1 MIDNLKFILE
11 NYLQLK
17 KEHKSDTHILFKKL
31 CVDSA
36 KELAEFI
43 NDDRYIVK
51 GSVGVGVWS
60 SVPWLAIFDRFVTT
74 SAQSGFYPVFLFK
87 EDMSGF
93 YLSLGIGVTS
103 VQLEYKESKKI
114 REALKNQN
122 SLLLNKIKAIP
133 IGFETS
139 KGLNFKLQSGK
150 SSNKLASNYEEGCVI
165 AKYYDAKRLPTDKEL
180 FQDITN
186 LLETYQQVIY
196 DSITVSTKET
206 ADELSEEFPSFVI
219 ESDLRKMRHHV
230 RIERD
235 DRKLIQEVKK
245 RKGYECECCGF
256 DFERTYGIIGRNYI
270 EAHHKQP
277 IHQLKGKIIKLDAE
291 KDFIVLC
298 SNCHKMIHRL
308 DDPSDLDKLKQLIN
322 KTSSSKT

>member
-1 MIDNLKFILE
+1 MIDNLKFILD
-11 NYLQLK
+11 NYLELK
-17 KEHKSDTHILFKKL
+17 KEQKSDNHPLFQKL
-31 CVDSA
+31 CVESA
-36 KELAEFI
+36 EELIEFI
-43 NDDRYIVK
+43 NDERYIVK

-60 SVPWLAIFDRFVTT
+60 SVPWLAIFDRFITS
-74 SAQSGFYPVFLFK
+74 SAQSGYYPVFLFK

-122 SLLLNKIKAIP
+122 SLLLNKIKTMP
-133 IGFETS
+133 SGFETS
-139 KGLNFKLQSGK
+139 TALNFRLQSDNTK
-150 SSNKLASNYEEGCVI
+150 NKLASNYEEGCVI
-165 AKYYDAKRLPTDKEL
+165 AKYYTAKKLPTDNEL
-180 FQDITN
+180 FKDVTN

-196 DSITVSTKET
+196 DSITASTKET
-206 ADELSEEFPSFVI
+206 ADELLEEFPSFI
-219 ESDLRKMRHHV
+219 AETDLRKMRHHM

-235 DRKLIQEVKK
+235 DRKLIKEVKK
-245 RKGYECECCGF
+245 RKGYVCECCGF
-256 DFERTYGIIGRNYI
+256 DFEKVYGEIGKNYI

-277 IHQLKGKIIKLDAE
+277 IHQLKGKVIKLDAE

-308 DDPSDLDKLKQLIN
+308 DDPSDLEKLRKSLII
-322 KTSSSKT
+322 

>member
-1 MIDNLKFILE
+1 MIDKFKYILD
-11 NYLQLK
+11 NYIELK
-17 KEHKSDTHILFKKL
+17 KERKTDNHILFQKL
-31 CVDSA
+31 CIEA
-36 KELAEFI
+36 ANELNAFI
-43 NDDRYIVK
+43 NDERYIVK

-74 SAQSGFYPVFLFK
+74 TAQSGFYPVYLFK

-114 REALKNQN
+114 REALRNQN
-122 SLLLNKIKAIP
+122 NLLLNKIKVIP
-133 IGFETS
+133 SGFATRETL
-139 KGLNFKLQSGK
+139 GFTLQSGK
-150 SSNKLASNYEEGCVI
+150 RKNNLASNYEDGCVI
-165 AKYYDAKRLPTDKEL
+165 AKYYDANKLPTDIEL
-180 FQDITN
+180 YKDVNN

-196 DSITVSTKET
+196 DSISASTKET
-206 ADELSEEFPSFVI
+206 ADELQEEFPSFVA
-219 ESDLRKMRHHV
+219 ETDLRKMRHHM

-235 DRKLIQEVKK
+235 DKKLIKEVKK
-245 RKGYECECCGF
+245 RKGYVCECCRF
-256 DFERTYGIIGRNYI
+256 DFEKAYGAIGKNYI

-277 IHQLKGKIIKLDAE
+277 IHQLKGQIIKLDAE

-308 DDPSDLDKLKQLIN
+308 DDPSDLEKLKQLFKSN
-322 KTSSSKT
+322 L

>member
-1 MIDNLKFILE
+1 MIENLKFILD
-11 NYLQLK
+11 NYLELK
-17 KEHKSDTHILFKKL
+17 KEQKTDNHILFQKL
-31 CVDSA
+31 CVVAAD
-36 KELAEFI
+36 ELIEYI
-43 NDDRYIVK
+43 NDERYIVK

-60 SVPWLAIFDRFVTT
+60 SVPWLAIFDRFITT
-74 SAQSGFYPVFLFK
+74 SAQNGYYPVFLFK

-122 SLLLNKIKAIP
+122 SLLLNKIKTMP
-133 IGFETS
+133 GGFEASTA
-139 KGLNFKLQSGK
+139 LNFRLQSGSTK
-150 SSNKLASNYEEGCVI
+150 NKLASNYEEGCVI
-165 AKYYDAKRLPTDKEL
+165 AKYYSAKKLPTDNEL
-180 FQDITN
+180 FKDVTN

-196 DSITVSTKET
+196 DSITASTKET
-206 ADELSEEFPSFVI
+206 ADELLEEFPSFVA
-219 ESDLRKMRHHV
+219 ETDLRKMRHHM

-235 DRKLIQEVKK
+235 DRKLIKEVKK
-245 RKGYECECCGF
+245 RKGYVCECCGF
-256 DFERTYGIIGRNYI
+256 DFEKVYGDIGKNYI

-277 IHQLKGKIIKLDAE
+277 IHQLKGQVIKLDAE

-308 DDPSDLDKLKQLIN
+308 DDPSNLEDLKSKLTRI
-322 KTSSSKT
+322 